1 MVDDAVVESGGTY
14 VKDSEYLVAV
24 VVPIQTVIVAIV
36 RRNKIGTSCR
46 TCRRRKELPA
56 RSVSGHR
63 KILPDIS

>member
-1 MVDDAVVESGGTY
+1 MLRLQYVRNMDMVDDAVVESGGTY

-46 TCRRRKELPA
+46 TCRRRKELP
-56 RSVSGHR
+56 RFF
-63 KILPDIS
+63 